1 MRNLQGL
8 SEVLENFDAL
18 ILDLW
23 GLIHDG
29 VTAYPGV
36 IKTFEGLRDNGVRT
50 ILLSNAPRR
59 SHLLVEGMA
68 NMGIGRDLYDDIFSS
83 GEATN
88 IELISRQDPF
98 FQSLGRQVYHIG
110 PDRDISV
117 LDGTN
122 TEKNQCIKKADFILN
137 TGPVL
142 LAHGVTDYKEVL
154 FEALQLKL
162 PMVCANP
169 DEVVVRGGKRVI
181 CAGALA
187 RYYEELG
194 GTVVYRGK
202 PDPAIYKLAIDRLGM
217 KDPSRVAV
225 VGDSL
230 ATDVAGANAANL
242 KSIWCTGG
250 IHGDALGVSY
260 GEVADTK
267 KARAYALSVGHM
279 PWATIASFRF

>member
-1 MRNLQGL
+1 VKNLQGL
-8 SEVLENFDAL
+8 GEVLSSFDGL

-29 VTAYPGV
+29 VRAYPDV
-36 IKTFEGLRDNGVRT
+36 VQTFEGLKHNGVKT

-59 SHLLVEGMA
+59 SYLLIEGMT
-68 NMGIGRDLYDDIFSS
+68 NMGIARELYDDVFSS

-88 IELISRQDPF
+88 MELVSRRDPF
-98 FQSLGRQVYHIG
+98 FKSLGNNVYHIG
-110 PDRDISV
+110 PDRDTSV

-122 TEKNQCIKKADFILN
+122 MQRIKSIEKADFILN
-137 TGPVL
+137 TGPVML
-142 LAHGVTDYKEVL
+142 EHDVGDYKEVL
-154 FEALQLKL
+154 VEALESRL

-187 RYYEELG
+187 RYYESLG
-194 GTVVYRGK
+194 GHVVYRGK
-202 PDPAIYKLAIDRLGM
+202 PDPAIYRLAMDRLGI
-217 KDPSRVAV
+217 KEPDRIAV

-250 IHGDALGVSY
+250 IHGEALGVSY
-260 GEVADTK
+260 GENVDPE
-267 KARAYALSVGHM
+267 KAKNYATSVGHM
-279 PWATIASFRF
+279 PWATISSFIL